1 MIVEGSQ
8 FLSLKSVKLL
18 LTKVIGK
25 KLIPPKAKAR
35 LNHEQNP
42 APPPS
47 LPSKQLYKEQN
58 ICPDKNPT
66 FLQIN
71 LLYILSVQDFL
82 YSHLYHWPQ
91 TTCNQETL
99 CPFLV
104 KRRMSPTPVLLRVTQ
119 QGLSWNW
126 RRVGEGVTG
135 SIFNLPHGGEKSKA
149 ELRAGKAALISPAF
163 ILSPLLKCSP
173 LGPSVPQTSQTWLPC
188 FHTNHKGITT
198 EIPNKGKSHKHY
210 LCVHRV
216 GRLRIKSFYPH

>member
-58 ICPDKNPT
+58 ISPDKNPT

-104 KRRMSPTPVLLRVTQ
+104 KRRMSPSPSLTMSNPTGTFMKLKE
-119 QGLSWNW
+119 SWGGGYKKHFQPTTW
-126 RRVGEGVTG
+126 RRKEQSRASSWKSSAHLSSFHSFSFAKVFPTG
-135 SIFNLPHGGEKSKA
+135 AFSSPNLTDLTPM
-149 ELRAGKAALISPAF
+149 
-163 ILSPLLKCSP
+163 LSH
-173 LGPSVPQTSQTWLPC
+173 QSQRD
-188 FHTNHKGITT
+188 
-198 EIPNKGKSHKHY
+198 HY
-210 LCVHRV
+210 RN
-216 GRLRIKSFYPH
+216 PE